1 MKPIDTVLVIEDEEI
16 GRYLAVSV
24 LKKMGIGREIL
35 QATNG
40 LEALKVLREACKDNK
55 CPDLILLDIKMPVMD
70 GFEFLI
76 ELSIASDIDIND
88 SKIILLTSSASPR
101 DVERSKLYPIS
112 SYIYKPLTKEKL
124 QEILET

>member
-1 MKPIDTVLVIEDEEI
+1 MKSIDTVLVIEDEEI

-24 LKKMGIGREIL
+24 LKKMGIGNEIL
-35 QATNG
+35 LATNG
-40 LEALKVLREACKDNK
+40 LEALKILREACRNKK

-76 ELSIASDIDIND
+76 ELSIAPDININD

-124 QEILET
+124 QEILEA